1 MRSQILFLQN
11 IRNKKSTAPWK
22 IKVNSERKAIMILI
36 SALSLSLK
44 RNYCTGCFAD
54 KPLLVCPIAKNLGP
68 MQLYMFAIRIKGRNR
83 AIFAERAAAAEG
95 AGLIRSTS
103 AIINIRGTKAAKR
116 ALHRLGSERRLLGQI
131 PYSGHR
137 RDSPNFEIARRSN
150 VRLAS
155 RNINEMQQPPK

>member
-1 MRSQILFLQN
+1 MRSQILFPQN

-36 SALSLSLK
+36 LALSLSLK
-44 RNYCTGCFAD
+44 RNCCTVFAD

-116 ALHRLGSERRLLGQI
+116 ALHRLGSERRLLGQT

-137 RDSPNFEIARRSN
+137 RDSPNFEIVRRSM
-150 VRLAS
+150 LGS
-155 RNINEMQQPPK
+155 PQGI